1 MQRHRFLRTISVMVL
16 LFVVA
21 TAMYAFTAENTFAD
35 DNAGN
40 AGIGAGDVS
49 GYEISNIAYTFDAD
63 PATIASVAFDLDA
76 AAGSVMARGDNG
88 DWVTCTAT
96 NNTSTAWSCPIDVET
111 EGFEELEV
119 AAAD

>member
-1 MQRHRFLRTISVMVL
+1 MVL

-21 TAMYAFTAENTFAD
+21 AAMYAFTAENTVAD
-35 DNAGN
+35 SN

-49 GYEISNIAYTFDAD
+49 GYVISDIEYTFDTD
-63 PATIASVAFDLDA
+63 PATIASVSFNLDA
-76 AAGSVMARGDNG
+76 DAGTVMAKGDNG
-88 DWVTCTAT
+88 DWVSCSPS
-96 NNTSTAWSCPIDVET
+96 NNSSTAWSCPIDVET